1 MKSIIKKLVN
11 VLGFQ
16 ISRLSQNNTLANDEL
31 FEVIGISIHEKNR
44 DFLIRGKNFLIN
56 LKANNATFE
65 SINNKLMIQIDGLKF
80 SVNSWEELLILN
92 EVFVEGIYNFKL
104 KEDFI
109 LFDIGMNVGITS
121 LYFSKNEKCSS
132 IFAFEPFS
140 KTREFAKENFSLN
153 HTSSKIIVYDFGLG
167 YPERTIKV
175 NYNEEFK
182 GSVGINGVA
191 EYINVVEDKDIFELE
206 IRDVAESI
214 ISNIKN
220 TNKELILKIDCE
232 GAEYEIINR
241 LKTQNLL
248 SKISCLMIEWHI
260 KGPNQIV
267 DILLNENFKIF
278 SFNENSKTIGMIY
291 AVK

>member
-1 MKSIIKKLVN
+1 MKNIIKKILN
-11 VLGFQ
+11 VFGFQ
-16 ISRLSQNNTLANDEL
+16 ISRLLQNNSLAQDEL
-31 FEVIGISIHEKNR
+31 FELLGFSVDEKHR
-44 DFLIRGKNFLIN
+44 DFLMRGRNFLIN
-56 LKANNATFE
+56 LKVNKATFE
-65 SINNKLMIQIDGLKF
+65 SVNNKLIIQIDGLKF
-80 SVNSWEELLILN
+80 SINSWEELLILN
-92 EVFVEGIYNFKL
+92 EVFVEGIYNYKSDD
-104 KEDFI
+104 EFI

-121 LYFSKNEKCSS
+121 LYFSKNEKCSA
-132 IFAFEPFS
+132 IFAFEPFL

-153 HTSSKIIVYDFGLG
+153 RTSSKIKVYDFGLG

-191 EYINVVEDKDIFELE
+191 EYINVDDKDVFELE

-214 ISNIKN
+214 LKNNIGN
-220 TNKELILKIDCE
+220 NKSIILKIDCE

-241 LKTQNLL
+241 LKEQNVL
-248 SKISCLMIEWHI
+248 SKISCLMIEWHV
-260 KGPNQIV
+260 KGPNRII
-267 DILLNENFKIF
+267 DILLSENFKMF

>member
-1 MKSIIKKLVN
+1 MKNIIKKLLN
-11 VLGFQ
+11 GLGFQ
-16 ISRLSQNNTLANDEL
+16 ISRLPQNNSLAQDEL
-31 FEVIGISIHEKNR
+31 FEVLGFSALEKQR
-44 DFLIRGKNFLIN
+44 DFLMRGKNFLIN

-65 SINNKLMIQIDGLKF
+65 SINNKLIIQIDGLKF
-80 SVNSWEELLILN
+80 SINSWEELLILN
-92 EVFVEGIYNFKL
+92 EVFVEGIYNYKSDD
-104 KEDFI
+104 EFI

-140 KTREFAKENFSLN
+140 KTREFAKENLSLN
-153 HTSSKIIVYDFGLG
+153 HTSSKIKVFDFGLG
-167 YPERTIKV
+167 FPERKIKV

-191 EYINVVEDKDIFELE
+191 EYINVEDKDVFELE
-206 IRDVAESI
+206 IRDVAENILQNSI
-214 ISNIKN
+214 DNNKNI
-220 TNKELILKIDCE
+220 ILKIDCE

-241 LKTQNLL
+241 LKAQNVL
-248 SKISCLMIEWHI
+248 SKISCLMIEWHVN
-260 KGPNQIV
+260 GPNQIV
-267 DILLNENFKIF
+267 DTLLSENFKVF

>member
-1 MKSIIKKLVN
+1 MKNIIKKLLN
-11 VLGFQ
+11 GLGFQ
-16 ISRLSQNNTLANDEL
+16 ISRLPQNNSLAQDEL
-31 FEVIGISIHEKNR
+31 FEVLGFSVDEKQR
-44 DFLIRGKNFLIN
+44 DFLMRGKNFLMN

-65 SINNKLMIQIDGLKF
+65 SINNKLVIQIDGLKF
-80 SVNSWEELLILN
+80 SINSWEELLILN
-92 EVFVEGIYNFKL
+92 EVFIEGIYNYKS
-104 KEDFI
+104 EDEFI

-121 LYFSKNEKCSS
+121 LYFSNNKKCSS

-153 HTSSKIIVYDFGLG
+153 HTSSKINVYDFGLG

-191 EYINVVEDKDIFELE
+191 EYINVEDKDVFELE
-206 IRDVAESI
+206 IRDVAENILQNSI
-214 ISNIKN
+214 DNNKNI
-220 TNKELILKIDCE
+220 ILKIDCE

-241 LKTQNLL
+241 LKAQNVL
-248 SKISCLMIEWHI
+248 SKISCLMIEWHVN
-260 KGPNQIV
+260 GPNQIV
-267 DILLNENFKIF
+267 DTLLSENFKIF

>member
-1 MKSIIKKLVN
+1 MKNIIKKLLN

-16 ISRLSQNNTLANDEL
+16 ISRLPQNNSLVQDEL
-31 FEVIGISIHEKNR
+31 FEILGFSAFEKQR
-44 DFLIRGKNFLIN
+44 DFLMRGKNFLIN
-56 LKANNATFE
+56 LKANYASFE

-80 SVNSWEELLILN
+80 SINSWEELLILN
-92 EVFVEGIYNFKL
+92 EVFVEGIYNYKS
-104 KEDFI
+104 EDEFI

-121 LYFSKNEKCSS
+121 LYFSKNEKCSA

-153 HTSSKIIVYDFGLG
+153 HTSSKIKVFDFGLG

-191 EYINVVEDKDIFELE
+191 EYINVEDKDVFELE

-214 ISNIKN
+214 LKNSIGNNKNI
-220 TNKELILKIDCE
+220 ILKIDCE

-241 LKTQNLL
+241 LKVENVL
-248 SKISCLMIEWHI
+248 SKISCLMIEWHV

-267 DILLNENFKIF
+267 DILLSENFKIF

>member
-1 MKSIIKKLVN
+1 MKNIIKKLLN
-11 VLGFQ
+11 GLGFQ
-16 ISRLSQNNTLANDEL
+16 ISRLPQNNSLAQDEL
-31 FEVIGISIHEKNR
+31 FEVLGFSVDEKQR
-44 DFLIRGKNFLIN
+44 DFLMRGKNFLMN

-65 SINNKLMIQIDGLKF
+65 SINNKLVIQIDGLKF
-80 SVNSWEELLILN
+80 SINSWEELLILN
-92 EVFVEGIYNFKL
+92 EVFIEGIYNYKS
-104 KEDFI
+104 EDEFI

-121 LYFSKNEKCSS
+121 LYFSKNEKCSA

-153 HTSSKIIVYDFGLG
+153 HTSSKIKVFDFGLG
-167 YPERTIKV
+167 FPERKIKV

-191 EYINVVEDKDIFELE
+191 EYINVEDKDVFELE
-206 IRDVAESI
+206 IRDVAENILQNSI
-214 ISNIKN
+214 DNNKNI
-220 TNKELILKIDCE
+220 ILKIDCE

-241 LKTQNLL
+241 LKAQNVL
-248 SKISCLMIEWHI
+248 SKISCLMIEWHVN
-260 KGPNQIV
+260 GPNQIV
-267 DILLNENFKIF
+267 DTLLSENFKIF